1 MRLRELIESEELIVA
16 PGAYDVISAQIIEKS
31 GFPIVYITGL
41 GNEASDLGYPD
52 LGLTT
57 AAEIV
62 RRATNVVSV
71 VKSPVV
77 CDADTG
83 FGGALNLHRTIRM
96 FEAAGVSGVHIE
108 DQTFPKRCGAVP
120 GKQVIAAEQF
130 ASRIRAAVDA
140 RTNRDFVL
148 IARTDSKISGGVSE
162 AVRRL
167 NLYVENGADM
177 AMVGDFYRYE
187 DYVRLVKEVKAPM
200 VVCASDPAHFAYQP
214 DITLEQWKKAGV
226 KMVLYWYLPLFA
238 AMKAVERAVGS
249 LRDTGS
255 VTPVASALST
265 YGDYE
270 NVVEMKRWLKVS
282 ETFD

>member
-1 MRLRELIESEELIVA
+1 MRFRELIESEELIVA

-52 LGLTT
+52 LGLTNSS
-57 AAEIV
+57 EIV
-62 RRATNVVSV
+62 RRAANVVSM
-71 VKSPVV
+71 VKAPVV

-108 DQTFPKRCGAVP
+108 DQTFPKRCGALP
-120 GKQVIAAEQF
+120 GKQVIPAEQF

-140 RTNRDFVL
+140 RANSDFVI
-148 IARTDSKISGGVSE
+148 IARTDSKPSGGVDE

-187 DYVRLVKEVKAPM
+187 DYVRLVREVKAPM
-200 VVCASDPAHFAYQP
+200 VVCASDPANFAHQP

-226 KMVLYWYLPLFA
+226 KIVLYWYLPLFA
-238 AMKAVERAVGS
+238 AMKAVEKAVGS

-255 VTPVASALST
+255 LATVASDLST

-270 NVVEMKRWLKVS
+270 NVVDMQRWLKVS